1 MLTRLAH
8 LLTTEVVGL
17 TETGEAVDL
26 IEDGREGIRLLLV
39 HACLRH
45 KIHVDKSAKRRIN

>member
-17 TETGEAVDL
+17 TEIGEAVDL
-26 IEDGREGIRLLLV
+26 IEDGKGDIRFLLA
-39 HACLRH
+39 HSCLRH
-45 KIHVDKSAKRRIN
+45 KIYFGKSTKRSIN